1 MAEMAKRALKINPSF
16 EQAQKMLQFA
26 TKKMAQAGA

>member
-1 MAEMAKRALKINPSF
+1 MAEMAKRALKINPGF

-26 TKKMAQAGA
+26 MKKLEQEG